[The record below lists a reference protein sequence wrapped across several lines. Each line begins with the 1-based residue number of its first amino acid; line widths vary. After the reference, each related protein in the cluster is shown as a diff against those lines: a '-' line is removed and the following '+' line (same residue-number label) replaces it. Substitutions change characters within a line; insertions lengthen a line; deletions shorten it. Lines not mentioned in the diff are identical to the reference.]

1 MSRKSFIASLVL
13 TVLFAGIAYTADS
26 AQGEPKAKQKPALAA
41 SVLEAVEKT
50 EFKTVKPAKP
60 RKVLIYSHCNGFVHG
75 QGIEAAKVAFPAIG
89 KKTGAFEC
97 VVSDD
102 LANFEKPA
110 IDQFDA
116 IYFNNTTGDLF
127 TGRAFEKCA
136 NPPPKDQQPAV
147 TARLRNN
154 VVEFVKGGKGIMGNH
169 GAADCSYGWKE
180 WGEMIGGYF
189 IGHPWATIWVTNDD
203 PTHPINAAFGGQ
215 DFQITDEIYTF
226 GPSRVLKW
234 DAYGRDVNRVLL
246 SVNVEK
252 SNITKGPRADNDYGL
267 SWIKTYGKGRT
278 FYCAFG
284 HDDRAFRNPA
294 VLQHMVAG
302 LQFVLGDLKADA
314 TPKPKAAK

>member
-1 MSRKSFIASLVL
+1 MFSKLCISGVVSTTLFL
-13 TVLFAGIAYTADS
+13 TAAISADAAES
-26 AQGEPKAKQKPALAA
+26 ESKAKQKPALAA
-41 SVLEAVEKT
+41 SVQEAVEKT
-50 EFKTVKPAKP
+50 EFKTVKPAKA

-75 QGIEAAKVAFPAIG
+75 QGIEAAKAAFTAIG

-97 VVSDD
+97 VISDD

-116 IYFNNTTGDLF
+116 IYFNNTTGELF
-127 TGRAFEKCA
+127 TGKAFDKCA
-136 NPPPKDQQPAV
+136 TVPPKEEQAAI
-147 TARLRNN
+147 TARLRSNL
-154 VVEFVKGGKGIMGNH
+154 VEFVKGGKGIMGNH
-169 GAADCSYGWKE
+169 GAADCSYGWRE

-234 DAYGRDVNRVLL
+234 DAYSRDVNRVLL
-246 SVNVEK
+246 SVNIQK
-252 SNITKGPRADNDYGL
+252 SNIAKGPRADNDYGL

-284 HDDRAFRNPA
+284 HDERAFRNPA